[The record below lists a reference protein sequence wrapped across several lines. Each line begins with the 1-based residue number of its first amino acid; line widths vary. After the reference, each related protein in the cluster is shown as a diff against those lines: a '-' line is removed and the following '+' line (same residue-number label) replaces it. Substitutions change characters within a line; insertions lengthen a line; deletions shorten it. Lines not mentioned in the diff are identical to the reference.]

1 MEGEFTVF
9 VVDDVEASRRMVEA
23 ALGRSCQVE
32 TFASGAACL
41 ERMQSKVPD
50 LFLLDVEMPGMD
62 GYTLCRKLKDDSAG
76 SHVPV
81 VFVSGLAD
89 LDSCLAGYDAGGDDF
104 VVKPFKAA
112 ELKQKVAVWQRDA
125 EKKSSLQQ
133 QIEAS
138 DTLASLIMSN
148 LDEYAALVK
157 FLRALNG
164 CTEYRQ
170 VGDEIFGLL
179 RAYRLEGAVQLRL
192 PGIELTLNANGDARP
207 VEGSILRLMRCM
219 DTITSYRNRLAIHY
233 ERASLL
239 VANMPLDDA
248 DLCGRL
254 RDHLAIAVETTD
266 ARLAAM
272 HAQRETLSTRSEISA
287 LLDNVT
293 ATVHDFS
300 QRYEA
305 ARYRG
310 SETVRLLLA
319 ELDALLDSSSLP
331 EAVEESL
338 RNTVRLRTDQL
349 IDAFDFSAAT
359 ETALQ
364 TLSQRLAQALDPA
377 A

>member
-76 SHVPV
+76 SRVPV

-310 SETVRLLLA
+310 SETR
-319 ELDALLDSSSLP
+319 P
-331 EAVEESL
+331 
-338 RNTVRLRTDQL
+338 
-349 IDAFDFSAAT
+349 SAARRT
-359 ETALQ
+359 
-364 TLSQRLAQALDPA
+364 
-377 A
+377 

>member
-1 MEGEFTVF
+1 MEAEFTVF

-23 ALGRSCQVE
+23 ALGRSCRVE

-62 GYTLCRKLKDDSAG
+62 GYTLCRKLKDDTAG

-81 VFVSGLAD
+81 IFVSGLAD

-104 VVKPFKAA
+104 IVKPFKAA

-125 EKKSSLQQ
+125 EKKASLQQ
-133 QIEAS
+133 QLEAS
-138 DTLASLIMSN
+138 DTLAALIMSN

-157 FLRALNG
+157 FLRALNA

-170 VGDEIFGLL
+170 VGEEIFGLL
-179 RAYRLEGAVQLRL
+179 RAYRLEGAVQMRL
-192 PGIELTLNANGDARP
+192 PGLELTLNANGDARP
-207 VEGSILRLMRCM
+207 VEESILRLMRCM

-239 VANMPLDDA
+239 VANMPLHDA
-248 DLCGRL
+248 DFCGRL
-254 RDHLAIAVETTD
+254 RDHLAIAVETAD

-272 HAQRETLSTRSEISA
+272 QARRETLSTRSEIAA

-293 ATVHDFS
+293 ATVHHFS

-305 ARYRG
+305 ARYSG

-331 EAVEESL
+331 ETVEESL